1 MRWIVVKVW
10 EAEDG
15 NYTYR
20 ITEERDARFNVT
32 IDFLGK
38 IEYLWFESYSGAR
51 AYLKKEYCLTGRM
64 KRIS

>member
-1 MRWIVVKVW
+1 MKVW

-20 ITEERDARFNVT
+20 ITEEREAKFNIT

-38 IEYLWFESYSGAR
+38 IESLWFESYSGAR
-51 AYLKKEYCLTGRM
+51 TFLKREYYFTGRM